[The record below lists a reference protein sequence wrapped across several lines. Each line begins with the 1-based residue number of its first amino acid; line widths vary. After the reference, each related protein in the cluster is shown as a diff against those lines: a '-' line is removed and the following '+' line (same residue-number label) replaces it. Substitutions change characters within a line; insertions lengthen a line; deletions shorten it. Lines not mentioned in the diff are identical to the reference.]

1 MNRDKMRTV
10 GFVVLVI
17 VVALL
22 EDEDLPEKGEYILE
36 RNGVDYIPLSIS
48 LSAADAK
55 LRLEPGTG

>member
-1 MNRDKMRTV
+1 MRTV